1 MNLKKSLCLL
11 LLILLSFPV
20 LAQCNFAER
29 TGWGFVD
36 RYPNPHDIHWMYTD
50 NHFSWQS
57 GYIMFAMEKLWRQ
70 TGNQAYFNYIKKFVD
85 QNVDDEGNVPAFTAR
100 DLDNFI
106 PGYAILFMYEQ
117 TGEQKYAKAAETIR
131 RGFDDYPRLDN
142 GMFYHGRNTPQTW
155 VDGVFMGQIF
165 MARYAK
171 TMNHPEDFAEVV
183 RQMTGIVRLCDDG
196 NGLLYHAWDKNGKSS
211 NIWSEGMGWTAILF
225 ADVFDFLPKDYPGCD
240 DLMLALQRMCR
251 SLKDCQDQRTG
262 MWCQVVDKPTAP
274 GNWNETS
281 GTGMFTYLLQKAIL
295 KGYIPKDEFQ
305 SVVDAAYR
313 GLISKAVINADGF
326 VNLLD
331 CSSIGVKGSYEEYI
345 SQPREIS
352 TFAAYGSFI
361 IGAGIVEEYMR
372 ASK

>member
-1 MNLKKSLCLL
+1 MNMKRYFCLCLL
-11 LLILLSFPV
+11 SLVCLMGV
-20 LAQCNFAER
+20 AQNNFAKR
-29 TGWGFVD
+29 TGWGFLD
-36 RYPNPHDIHWMYTD
+36 RYPNPHDIHWLYTD

-57 GYIMFAMEKLWRQ
+57 GYVMFAMEKLWRQ

-85 QNVDDEGNVPAFTAR
+85 LYVDEEGNVPAFTAR

-106 PGYAILFMYEQ
+106 PGYAILLMYEQ

-131 RGFDDYPRLDN
+131 RGFDNYPRLDN
-142 GMFYHGRNTPQTW
+142 GMFYHGRNTPQAW
-155 VDGVFMGQIF
+155 VDGVFMGQMF

-183 RQMTGIVRLCDDG
+183 RQITGIVKLCDDG

-211 NIWSEGMGWTAILF
+211 NIWSEGMGWTAVLF
-225 ADVFDFLPKDYPGCD
+225 ADVFDFLPKGYSGYEEV
-240 DLMLALQRMCR
+240 MKALQRMCKG
-251 SLKDCQDQRTG
+251 LKDCQDPKTG
-262 MWCQVVDKPTAP
+262 MWCQVVDKPLEP

-281 GTGMFTYLLQKAIL
+281 GTGMFIYLLQKSIL
-295 KGYIPKDEFQ
+295 KGFISKEEYQP
-305 SVVDAAYR
+305 VVDRAYQ
-313 GLISKAVINADGF
+313 GIIKKAVVNADGF
-326 VNLLD
+326 INLLD

-361 IGAGIVEEYMR
+361 IGAGIVEQNMP
-372 ASK
+372 SHK